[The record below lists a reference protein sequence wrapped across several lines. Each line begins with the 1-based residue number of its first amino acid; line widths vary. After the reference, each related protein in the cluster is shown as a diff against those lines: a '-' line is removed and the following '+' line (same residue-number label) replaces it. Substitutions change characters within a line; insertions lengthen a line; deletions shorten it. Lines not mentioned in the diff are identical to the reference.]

1 MAWPALAEKAAQEVS
16 EEDGA
21 LLLEPLSAGGAGEAP
36 QVVHLPTAQAEAE
49 FVLRHLQSAHR
60 AGTPWGEMA
69 VIYRDYYRDAKA
81 IRKLLPRHGVP
92 TVYFDDATHADDEDK
107 VTLITMHSCKGLE
120 YALVVIPAA
129 DRLAVGRELSAPEA
143 RLLYVAMTRATR
155 ELLLCGVAAPTT
167 LAPQ

>member
-1 MAWPALAEKAAQEVS
+1 M
-16 EEDGA
+16 
-21 LLLEPLSAGGAGEAP
+21 
-36 QVVHLPTAQAEAE
+36 
-49 FVLRHLQSAHR
+49 LRHLQAAHR

-129 DRLAVGRELSAPEA
+129 DRLAVGRELSVPEA